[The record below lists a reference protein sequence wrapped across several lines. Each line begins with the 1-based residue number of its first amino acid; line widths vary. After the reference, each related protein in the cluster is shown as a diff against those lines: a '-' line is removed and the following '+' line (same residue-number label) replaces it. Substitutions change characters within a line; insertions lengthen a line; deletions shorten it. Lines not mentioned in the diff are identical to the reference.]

1 MPGDVNLNV
10 LQSTNGTV
18 ANSCYCPRSV
28 GDIVGGG
35 VKKAEYGEDIIVIT
49 LCQQSPGYG
58 QSQTLNSGYERGF
71 TLDAHPIVNSH
82 APYTATSEWSTSEIE
97 MAPSAFHAGWY
108 MYDYITTSG
117 VTSEGGSLSKFIIP
131 RFGIPAGIPAGN
143 VEGWDITGSMNN
155 PVNNARLFLLNIV
168 AAIDSGNQDDIL
180 AGGTGTLDGT
190 WITNTAPGTPGGHP
204 AIANLGHSQTTDPLI
219 GGSYS
224 SIGYNFGLEL
234 ENPYWTNNITW
245 GDWDVQ
251 QFMMGQPGYN
261 AAWGWNGAPFQDIHS
276 FDDQLCM
283 YLQQDNFMIYPPGWG
298 IPPFLTT
305 CVTLASGKW
314 NNGLGY
320 HESPTGHWGGLDQQ
334 GWTYD
339 PSFSATTSTDLQV
352 ILNDIVGTIA
362 TPLSTCISAETSGTN
377 DFPFPSSATCL
388 FTCYP
393 VYYPTYYECTP
404 NGCQPTATL
413 TGNFINLSACTA
425 SCTSYTC
432 TITGCTLGQGTGGTE
447 TLSACTGTC
456 IHFECT
462 ELCGCVETPGY
473 GNLSLDY
480 VYSTLNQCKVGCI
493 GYKCY
498 NELGIQ
504 EDTKVYVYYD
514 GTSMGL
520 SKVQQAYW
528 GLQSYLNSLP
538 NWNGYQQHQMGISES
553 WLGWSTGPYGPV
565 APWTGQINGPAGGNA
580 FANSLPSNTAYYNT
594 RALRWAT
601 GVEDW
606 TGGNWAAGYPDLS
619 HWTTFQNAPGVPPE
633 NFIGQPTLDGYTNNN
648 ANNPNGGIGQD
659 IHLTY
664 WGQKAS
670 PGDDVLVIVFAD
682 ESHPNYY
689 ASSTFPSF
697 YGTPRPIWKT
707 HYSNYVGMWEWLEG
721 GCSGSTIYSGQTR
734 EIPYRAFLYPTTSS
748 GVNGKRANF
757 ALHGL
762 AAISV
767 GNLLNTGTTT
777 PFNGLWSAGTA
788 PRSTGVGNWDAN
800 NSMDSTGSP
809 GYCPVNLDSLETANP
824 YMSTINTTTS
834 ARFYSA
840 STATT
845 MSGISLNW
853 GGLETMGWG
862 INTRFPS
869 YNVTTFSN
877 DLTQFLSASTTQMT
891 GVTCISA
898 ETLCGA
904 GNLFPHCELSACTAT
919 CANYDCSPNGCI
931 VNVSDG
937 QYPTLAACTAACQSY
952 TCTTT
957 GCSVYN
963 VPYVAANGII
973 DYATSYGS
981 GGTYFN
987 TTNSTPVGV
996 LDAELSCVTNCQ
1008 RFICD
1013 DFGCQGEPGIAGFG
1027 EYSSLPDC
1035 ISGMY

>member
-1 MPGDVNLNV
+1 
-10 LQSTNGTV
+10 
-18 ANSCYCPRSV
+18 
-28 GDIVGGG
+28 
-35 VKKAEYGEDIIVIT
+35 
-49 LCQQSPGYG
+49 
-58 QSQTLNSGYERGF
+58 
-71 TLDAHPIVNSH
+71 
-82 APYTATSEWSTSEIE
+82 
-97 MAPSAFHAGWY
+97 
-108 MYDYITTSG
+108 
-117 VTSEGGSLSKFIIP
+117 
-131 RFGIPAGIPAGN
+131 
-143 VEGWDITGSMNN
+143 
-155 PVNNARLFLLNIV
+155 
-168 AAIDSGNQDDIL
+168 
-180 AGGTGTLDGT
+180 
-190 WITNTAPGTPGGHP
+190 
-204 AIANLGHSQTTDPLI
+204 
-219 GGSYS
+219 
-224 SIGYNFGLEL
+224 
-234 ENPYWTNNITW
+234 
-245 GDWDVQ
+245 
-251 QFMMGQPGYN
+251 
-261 AAWGWNGAPFQDIHS
+261 
-276 FDDQLCM
+276 
-283 YLQQDNFMIYPPGWG
+283 
-298 IPPFLTT
+298 
-305 CVTLASGKW
+305 
-314 NNGLGY
+314 
-320 HESPTGHWGGLDQQ
+320 
-334 GWTYD
+334 
-339 PSFSATTSTDLQV
+339 
-352 ILNDIVGTIA
+352 
-362 TPLSTCISAETSGTN
+362 
-377 DFPFPSSATCL
+377 
-388 FTCYP
+388 
-393 VYYPTYYECTP
+393 
-404 NGCQPTATL
+404 
-413 TGNFINLSACTA
+413 
-425 SCTSYTC
+425 
-432 TITGCTLGQGTGGTE
+432 
-447 TLSACTGTC
+447 
-456 IHFECT
+456 
-462 ELCGCVETPGY
+462 
-473 GNLSLDY
+473 
-480 VYSTLNQCKVGCI
+480 
-493 GYKCY
+493 
-498 NELGIQ
+498 
-504 EDTKVYVYYD
+504 
-514 GTSMGL
+514 
-520 SKVQQAYW
+520 
-528 GLQSYLNSLP
+528 
-538 NWNGYQQHQMGISES
+538 
-553 WLGWSTGPYGPV
+553 
-565 APWTGQINGPAGGNA
+565 
-580 FANSLPSNTAYYNT
+580 
-594 RALRWAT
+594 
-601 GVEDW
+601 
-606 TGGNWAAGYPDLS
+606 
-619 HWTTFQNAPGVPPE
+619 
-633 NFIGQPTLDGYTNNN
+633 
-648 ANNPNGGIGQD
+648 
-659 IHLTY
+659 
-664 WGQKAS
+664 
-670 PGDDVLVIVFAD
+670 
-682 ESHPNYY
+682 
-689 ASSTFPSF
+689 
-697 YGTPRPIWKT
+697 
-707 HYSNYVGMWEWLEG
+707 MWEWLEG

-748 GVNGKRANF
+748 GVNGKRAQF

-1035 ISGMY
+1035 ISACTSFNCDPTYVNQTNGQPYFTGTIAPCDPIPNSSGNFTDVNDCQSGCTSYMCGDIGCYQINNPLGDYYELSACTAQCQSTECTNGGCVDQIGSGGTFFNLTSFATATATCVTQCISHNCGPSGCTEQVGTGGTYTSDASCLLDCLSYNCTAPRLYSTSWFWWYLF